1 MKIIFI
7 TIMMLTVLISCSFG
21 IDLLLGFEM
30 KTAWRNAVSPF
41 RVMEVPEYFVF
52 VFFIVIYLLKKLYKL
67 TNKWIGRKLSKI
79 LE

>member
-1 MKIIFI
+1 MKIIGI
-7 TIMMLTVLISCSFG
+7 TIAMLAILISCSFG

-30 KTAWRNAVSPF
+30 KTAWRNAISPF

-52 VFFIVIYLLKKLYKL
+52 VFLIAIYLIKKLYTL
-67 TNKWIGRKLSKI
+67 SNKWISRKLSKI

>member
-7 TIMMLTVLISCSFG
+7 TITMLAILISCSFG

-30 KTAWRNAVSPF
+30 KTALRNAVSPF
-41 RVMEVPEYFVF
+41 QVMEVPEYFVF
-52 VFFIVIYLLKKLYKL
+52 IFLIAIYILMKLYSL
-67 TNKWIGRKLSKI
+67 MNKWISRKLSKM

>member
-7 TIMMLTVLISCSFG
+7 TIAMLTILISCSFG

-52 VFFIVIYLLKKLYKL
+52 MFMIAIYFLKKLYSL
-67 TNKWIGRKLSKI
+67 MNKWISRKLSKM
-79 LE
+79 LG